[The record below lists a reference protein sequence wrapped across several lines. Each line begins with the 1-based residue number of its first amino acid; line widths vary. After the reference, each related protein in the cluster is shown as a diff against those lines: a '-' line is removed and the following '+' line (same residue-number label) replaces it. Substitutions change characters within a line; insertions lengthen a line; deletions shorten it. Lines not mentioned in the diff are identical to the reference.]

1 MDKCEQA
8 WTNHRQIMEK
18 RTTPFYKNCNCGIF
32 ADHLYSALDDSYD
45 SAILVDKMLEGL
57 LNKWSWYSTKKRKY
71 FNQLYVSLR
80 KFLKLFFKSKV
91 LISKHYDNLLRYY
104 FNFYF
109 SNRIFFATFSH
120 IIFTFYSISKYS
132 TSLKFIASINLFPK
146 MYILEIFSRVSLQ
159 TFTSYL
165 FCVRY
170 DLRSFSEFKIS
181 IPRIQVWRIAFHFFN
196 YKT

>member
-1 MDKCEQA
+1 
-8 WTNHRQIMEK
+8 MEK
-18 RTTPFYKNCNCGIF
+18 RTHLFIKI

-45 SAILVDKMLEGL
+45 SAILVDKILEGL

-146 MYILEIFSRVSLQ
+146 MYILEIFREFLSKLSHRTYSA
-159 TFTSYL
+159 
-165 FCVRY
+165 Y
-170 DLRSFSEFKIS
+170 DTIFDLSPNSKYQFHAFKFD
-181 IPRIQVWRIAFHFFN
+181 V
-196 YKT
+196 